1 MKRIGVQLFVLGLLL
16 PFFGSCAVINS
27 PIRVAEEAATATIRT
42 AERTAELGIEILDEP
57 FDEEE
62 IEAESRR
69 WSVRK
74 VKIRERMHH

>member
-1 MKRIGVQLFVLGLLL
+1 MKWLRFLVAGFALLFLS
-16 PFFGSCAVINS
+16 SCAIVNS

-74 VKIRERMHH
+74 IKIREKRHH